1 MVAPPFHSAVVL
13 ARPRALSER
22 DSSSGLRSCV
32 GEPGSVRDHLPEDAR
47 CPCAAL
53 KASAG
58 RSLHSGAVFCTE
70 YCPRELE
77 YQYVEEKDSTVPDTA
92 LNESSDERS
101 SSLLDNIFESP
112 QRSFKAAFGD
122 SCNKTPKSYSHFR
135 GIHCLPTPESRSC
148 RNSPLPQFFWAD
160 QENVWGLMNHKDVI
174 YTHSATALERHP
186 ALQPRMRTILLDWL
200 IEVCEVYRLQ
210 RDTYYLA
217 QDFVDRYL
225 TKSENLPKNQLQLV
239 GITALFLAAKME
251 EIYPPKLSE
260 FAYVTDGAC
269 QESEILEKELAILT
283 ALNWDLTPMTVNGWL
298 NTYLQIIAR
307 KESRDREGQNFL
319 VPEFS
324 TCSFIKVAQLADLC
338 MLDVECLQFT
348 YSFIAASAIHH
359 MLSPS
364 LASDISGYKTVE
376 LGRCIE
382 WMAPFATVIKR
393 ATKDRIP
400 VAVKG
405 NHEIQV
411 HHVNLQL
418 VEEALC
424 LKRESSASGATSR
437 GAASSSVA
445 GLGVLTPPPPL

>member
-1 MVAPPFHSAVVL
+1 
-13 ARPRALSER
+13 
-22 DSSSGLRSCV
+22 
-32 GEPGSVRDHLPEDAR
+32 
-47 CPCAAL
+47 
-53 KASAG
+53 
-58 RSLHSGAVFCTE
+58 
-70 YCPRELE
+70 
-77 YQYVEEKDSTVPDTA
+77 
-92 LNESSDERS
+92 
-101 SSLLDNIFESP
+101 
-112 QRSFKAAFGD
+112 
-122 SCNKTPKSYSHFR
+122 R

-174 YTHSATALERHP
+174 YTHSAAALERHP

-217 QDFVDRYL
+217 QDFIDRYL
-225 TKSENLPKNQLQLV
+225 AKSENLPKNQLQLV

-251 EIYPPKLSE
+251 QLKWQVHIEQFIFIFS
-260 FAYVTDGAC
+260 
-269 QESEILEKELAILT
+269 LT
-283 ALNWDLTPMTVNGWL
+283 TAMHLVLTVALNWDLTPMTVNGWL
-298 NTYLQIIAR
+298 STYLQIIAR

-437 GAASSSVA
+437 GAASSSIA

>member
-1 MVAPPFHSAVVL
+1 VSFSSTRSTRPKRSRGVMEPTILRRKRRAAAMSEDSAM
-13 ARPRALSER
+13 P
-22 DSSSGLRSCV
+22 
-32 GEPGSVRDHLPEDAR
+32 
-47 CPCAAL
+47 
-53 KASAG
+53 
-58 RSLHSGAVFCTE
+58 
-70 YCPRELE
+70 
-77 YQYVEEKDSTVPDTA
+77 DST
-92 LNESSDERS
+92 LNESLGERPAS
-101 SSLLDNIFESP
+101 FLDNMFESP
-112 QRSFKAAFGD
+112 QRSFMAGFGD
-122 SCNKTPKSYSHFR
+122 ACDMTPKSYSHFR
-135 GIHCLPTPESRSC
+135 GIHCLPTPEPRSC
-148 RNSPLPQFFWAD
+148 RSSPLPQFFWAD
-160 QENVWGLMNHKDVI
+160 KENVWGLMVHKDVI
-174 YTHSATALERHP
+174 YTHSASVLERHP

-217 QDFVDRYL
+217 QDFIDRYL

-283 ALNWDLTPMTVNGWL
+283 ALNWDLTPITVNGWL
-298 NTYLQIIAR
+298 NTYLQIIAS
-307 KESRDREGQNFL
+307 KESRDRESQNFL

-324 TCSFIKVAQLADLC
+324 ACSFVKVAQLADLC

-348 YSFIAASAIHH
+348 YSVIAASAIHH

-364 LASDISGYKTVE
+364 LASVVSGYKTVE
-376 LGRCIE
+376 LGSCIE

-400 VAVKG
+400 VAGKG
-405 NHEIQV
+405 DHEIQV

-424 LKRESSASGATSR
+424 LKRESSICGTTPRDSATSN
-437 GAASSSVA
+437 AAV
-445 GLGVLTPPPPL
+445 LGVLTPPPPL